1 MEKYT
6 LAQVA
11 DGTPIATLIFC
22 AVVFVVEVLYM
33 IWGYRKG
40 APIETALVAIKMSL
54 LTFGVVGVFLVSA
67 YLAGSVVELVHF
79 DEAIASVLATWV
91 FVRYSSRIMRYTR
104 PVKVALPEAETD
116 YFSEPTSKQQRG

>member
-1 MEKYT
+1 MEQYT

-11 DGTPIATLIFC
+11 DGTPIATLSIC
-22 AVVFVVEVLYM
+22 AVVFVAEVLYM

-40 APIETALVAIKMSL
+40 APIETALVITKMFFL
-54 LTFGVVGVFLVSA
+54 CLGVVGVFLVSA
-67 YLAGSVVELVHF
+67 YLAGSVVELARY
-79 DEAIASVLATWV
+79 DWAIASVLATWV

-104 PVKVALPEAETD
+104 PVKVAFPEAETE